1 MFIEDSILKERM
13 EERANPR
20 AALGLDQTRRSRAG
34 AAVLS

>member
-1 MFIEDSILKERM
+1 MFIEESILKEKM

-20 AALGLDQTRRSRAG
+20 AALGLDQALKSRAG